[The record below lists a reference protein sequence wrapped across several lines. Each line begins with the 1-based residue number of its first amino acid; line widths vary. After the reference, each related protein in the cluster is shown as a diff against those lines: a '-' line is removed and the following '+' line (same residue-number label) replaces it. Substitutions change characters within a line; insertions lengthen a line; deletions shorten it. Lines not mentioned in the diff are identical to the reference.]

1 MPIFKYTLLR
11 VALLAVCVLALYPL
25 MRGWLLL
32 LSAVVLAALLSYLL
46 LRTYRDASAQY
57 LTERVARRAAGINS
71 PGDDDADED
80 REVERDQ
87 GPSER

>member
-11 VALLAVCVLALYPL
+11 VALLVGCVLALYPI
-25 MRGWLLL
+25 MRGLLL
-32 LSAVVLAALLSYLL
+32 LLASVVLAALLSYVL

-57 LTERVARRAAGINS
+57 LSDRVARRAAGINS